1 MALMCKLHG
10 KINTYIYTI
19 LLYFLKGGEHVR
31 KALLIIDMQHFVV
44 ERIERGV
51 QYYPENCIE
60 NMKRV
65 LEKFRQAGQPIVHVR
80 HQSAEQGSPFHES
93 SPSSVPLAS
102 FQALAEE
109 PVFIKSTSSAFSATD
124 LLSYLQT
131 ARISELVVIG
141 AVAGFCINSSVRAGA
156 DLGLKM
162 TVVKDAVISFEL
174 DQYELGAA
182 QIHNVTLALLDA
194 DFASVIACSELQ
206 VNE

>member
-1 MALMCKLHG
+1 M
-10 KINTYIYTI
+10 
-19 LLYFLKGGEHVR
+19 R

-44 ERIERGV
+44 ERIEQGV
-51 QYYPENCIE
+51 QYYPENAIE

-65 LEKFRQAGQPIVHVR
+65 LEQFRHAAMPIVHVR
-80 HQSAEQGSPFHES
+80 HHSIEQGSLLHER
-93 SPSSVPLAS
+93 SPSALPLPS

-109 PVFIKSTSSAFSATD
+109 PVFIKNTSSAFASIE
-124 LLSYLQT
+124 LLTYLQT

-174 DQYELGAA
+174 DHYELGAA

-194 DFASVIACSELQ
+194 DFASVIECSELK

>member
-1 MALMCKLHG
+1 VQIAWQNKDVFIRYCRIFSKRE
-10 KINTYIYTI
+10 
-19 LLYFLKGGEHVR
+19 EHVR

-51 QYYPENCIE
+51 QSYPENCIE

-65 LEKFRQAGQPIVHVR
+65 LEQFRQAGQPIVHVR
-80 HQSAEQGSPFHES
+80 HQAAEQGSLFHES

-109 PVFIKSTSSAFSATD
+109 PVFLKSTSSAFSSTE
-124 LLSYLQT
+124 LFSYLQK

-174 DQYELGAA
+174 GQYELGAA

-194 DFASVIACSELQ
+194 DFASVIACSELHL
-206 VNE
+206 ND